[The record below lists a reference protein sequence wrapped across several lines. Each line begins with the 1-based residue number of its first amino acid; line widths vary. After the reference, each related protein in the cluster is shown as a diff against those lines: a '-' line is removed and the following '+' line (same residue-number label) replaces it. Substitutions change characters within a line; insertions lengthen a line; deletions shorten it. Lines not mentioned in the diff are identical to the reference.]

1 MVLEWHPPLEASSG
15 LPCKMRWERKK
26 KNSLRGNWSD
36 DEDKAL
42 AAAVAGHINVR
53 GRIDWKEVQEA
64 LRSVLPRRTR

>member
-1 MVLEWHPPLEASSG
+1 
-15 LPCKMRWERKK
+15 MRWERKK